1 MTGRRLARAGGVAV
15 VAALLAGMAVSAHE
29 IGTTRVLVS
38 FPSDGTY
45 RVEIVTDASS
55 LLDKIEAAAREP
67 RSGASE
73 VGDLRDRLRR
83 HARLIPGKAMLA
95 FDDVRTDPALS
106 IDVEPSADAG
116 GVPGATL
123 ILTGPRPASAGRLT
137 WSYGWTFAS
146 YAFRVQTREGAQPST
161 QWLEGGDTSAPVSLE
176 ALPPPISRLHLAARY
191 LALGFT
197 HILPKGLDHVLFV
210 LGVFLL
216 SRKWK
221 PILMQVSAFTI
232 AHSITLALSIYGLVS
247 VSPSIVEPMIA
258 LSIAYI
264 AVENLVLSEM
274 RPWRVGLVFAFG
286 LLHGL
291 GFAGALRDVGLPRSE
306 FVTALLGFNAGVELG
321 QLAVIGG
328 AFLVVGY
335 WYGDRTWYRRRIVM
349 PASAAIAC
357 MGVFWTIQ
365 RMHIG

>member
-1 MTGRRLARAGGVAV
+1 MASAVMLAAV
-15 VAALLAGMAVSAHE
+15 AVSAHE
-29 IGTTRVLVS
+29 IGTTRVAVT
-38 FPSDGTY
+38 FPQDGSY

-55 LLDKIEAAAREP
+55 LLDKLEAAAGEP

-73 VGDLRDRLRR
+73 VNELRERLRR
-83 HARLIPGKAMLA
+83 HAPLIPRKVAVA
-95 FDDVRTDPALS
+95 FDNVRMNPAMG
-106 IDVEPSADAG
+106 IDVTPSADVG

-123 ILTGPRPASAGRLT
+123 ILTGPSPADAGTLT

-146 YAFRVQTREGAQPST
+146 YALRVQTRASGEPAT
-161 QWLEGGDTSAPVSLE
+161 QWLEGGDTSTPVSLA
-176 ALPPPISRLHLAARY
+176 ALPPPISRLQLALRY

-216 SRKWK
+216 SRRWQ
-221 PILMQVSAFTI
+221 PILAQVSAFTI
-232 AHSITLALSIYGLVS
+232 AHSITLALSIYGIVS
-247 VSPSIVEPMIA
+247 VSPSIVEPLIA

-306 FVTALLGFNAGVELG
+306 FVTALVGFNAGVELG
-321 QLAVIGG
+321 QLAAISG
-328 AFLVVGY
+328 AFLAVGY
-335 WYGDRTWYRRRIVM
+335 WYGGRIWYRRRIVM
-349 PASAAIAC
+349 PASACIAC
-357 MGVFWTIQ
+357 MGLFWMVQ
-365 RMHIG
+365 RVHWG